1 RTKRRHKYLS
11 DAIGLLVFS
20 ENCDANF
27 TGIFGVHDTAVLLDS
42 NLLAADAFD
51 LEKRKALDSFASAFL
66 ISSKFERFED
76 RFNLLHHRSSS
87 YFASAGALGGADC
100 CAGAASLAGSF
111 FSGAGGSGVA
121 FPNCRSSARLTNS
134 TLTLGSP
141 KMPRVLSS
149 TLA

>member
-1 RTKRRHKYLS
+1 LS

-66 ISSKFERFED
+66 ISSSLNGLKIASIFFITVRPAILPQPARSEVLIVVRVQ
-76 RFNLLHHRSSS
+76 LLWRVP
-87 YFASAGALGGADC
+87 FFLAQAGAVSLFQT
-100 CAGAASLAGSF
+100 AGRA
-111 FSGAGGSGVA
+111 
-121 FPNCRSSARLTNS
+121 PD
-134 TLTLGSP
+134 
-141 KMPRVLSS
+141 
-149 TLA
+149 